1 MSATS
6 RLAKIRARLDLP
18 TLRRVAGVLGGHH
31 RSIFTGHGQDFDDM
45 VEYRPG
51 DEIGDIDWKASARYG
66 LPMIRRFEHESNL
79 PMVLAVDTGRSMAA
93 LAPSGEAKSEV
104 AMFAADVIA
113 FLARSRGDLVALVA
127 GDAERLVQ
135 LPARDGAQHVE
146 MLLRILDQHLQREGP
161 PADLSRVLDRVLTSI
176 KRRTLVVIITDEA
189 RPALSDEDAL
199 RRLRIRHEIM
209 VVSIADQSPV
219 EGDGAERVVD
229 VDHELVLPE
238 FVGADPRLRAEAEAA
253 VAARRDRVRQML
265 RRRGIE
271 QVVAASSDDVVDAL
285 IDLFRRQRLAR
296 R

>member
-51 DEIGDIDWKASARYG
+51 DDVSDIDWKASARYG

-104 AMFAADVIA
+104 AMFAADVIGYLGRA
-113 FLARSRGDLVALVA
+113 RGDLVALVA

-135 LPARDGAQHVE
+135 LPARDGTEHIE
-146 MLLRILDQHLQREGP
+146 MLLRLLDQHLQRHGP
-161 PADLSRVLDRVLTSI
+161 PADLGRVLDRVLTSV

-209 VVSIADQSPV
+209 VVSIADHSPV
-219 EGDGAERVVD
+219 LAEDAGPVAD
-229 VDHELVLPE
+229 VDHDLVLPA
-238 FVGADPRLRAEAEAA
+238 FVGADEGLRAEAQAA
-253 VAARRDRVRQML
+253 VAARQQRVRQML

-285 IDLFRRQRLAR
+285 IDLFQRQRRAR